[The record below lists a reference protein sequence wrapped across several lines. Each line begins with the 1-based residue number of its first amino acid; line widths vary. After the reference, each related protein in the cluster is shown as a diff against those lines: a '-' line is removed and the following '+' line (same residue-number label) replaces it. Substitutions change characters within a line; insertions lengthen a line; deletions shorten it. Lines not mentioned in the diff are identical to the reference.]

1 MKVKLE
7 SYLKKIISLDCPLE
21 RSADMKF
28 GDYASNIAF
37 RISKA
42 LKKPP
47 MEVAGDLVLK
57 IKEVDKGNFF
67 DEVEAAAPGFINFWV
82 KKEVFFDSVL
92 EVVDD
97 KGEIASA
104 ALAMTDGQKKVNLE
118 FVSANPT
125 GPLTMANGRGGF
137 LGHTLA
143 NVLSMAGYDVTR
155 EYYINDAGVQVRKLG
170 ASILA
175 ALKLMPDSPDH
186 YQGEYV
192 KELAEKMRGQITK
205 KQKNKKTLEQEEVGR
220 LAAKELLASIKKSLK
235 NVAIK
240 HDVWFSEYKELRK
253 KRALEKTLELLRS
266 RGMVYERD
274 GAVWMRTV
282 GELENGRTKEK
293 ENIETKNQEEIA
305 SQGLPTQG
313 SGQVAMTERGDDKD
327 RVLIKSDGEATYFLG
342 DLAYHYN
349 KFIERKFDKA
359 IVIWGADHHGYVGR
373 VRSGVAA
380 MGVDPEHFQAI
391 ITQLIRLVRDGEEVK
406 MSKRAGEFI
415 TLDDL
420 VKEVGKDAARFF
432 FLMHAPDTH
441 MDFDLNLAKERSVK
455 NPVYYAQYAL
465 VRCYGIM
472 RKARI
477 KNKESGIMKNALE
490 LLKEESEI
498 RLIKEL
504 AQFEDVIIQTAKDF
518 QAHRL
523 IKYALELAKA
533 MHNFYDKERV
543 IILDEN
549 LMNAR
554 LALVFLA
561 KNIFERLFD
570 VIGISKLKKM

>member
-1 MKVKLE
+1 
-7 SYLKKIISLDCPLE
+7 
-21 RSADMKF
+21 
-28 GDYASNIAF
+28 
-37 RISKA
+37 
-42 LKKPP
+42 
-47 MEVAGDLVLK
+47 
-57 IKEVDKGNFF
+57 
-67 DEVEAAAPGFINFWV
+67 
-82 KKEVFFDSVL
+82 
-92 EVVDD
+92 
-97 KGEIASA
+97 
-104 ALAMTDGQKKVNLE
+104 
-118 FVSANPT
+118 
-125 GPLTMANGRGGF
+125 MANGRGGF